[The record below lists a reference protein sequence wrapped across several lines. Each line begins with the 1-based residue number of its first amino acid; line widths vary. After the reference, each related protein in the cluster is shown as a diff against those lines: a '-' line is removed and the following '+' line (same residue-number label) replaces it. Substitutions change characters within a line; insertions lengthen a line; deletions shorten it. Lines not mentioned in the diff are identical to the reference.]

1 MGKYTEFLEYEGK
14 EIYPEDDNY
23 TEELIR
29 FAKRFRY
36 FDEAL
41 TEYILQRDYYDDAND
56 TEGKIA
62 YLKAKFENAGIP
74 VPRNLK
80 KWFTEHKRVERRTAF
95 QICFALELDL
105 VETED
110 FFRRV
115 FLERG
120 FDCHYMEEAVYYFA
134 VKNGLSYSD
143 VVVLL
148 DQIPVSDKEKIDFEK
163 QVYYTSSIVEE
174 IDRFTKPEELIRFF
188 NDNIHQFGY
197 NNATAYRYIHEIW
210 GKIADLDGLALK
222 ERRELLP
229 VNKEEDAE
237 EKKLSIWDVYLQILG
252 FEDSELKLLDADRS
266 LRPILKDNILLHPI
280 AQESFPDR
288 EGIQNI
294 LAGKHVSYERVR
306 KIIILLVFYKYWVT
320 SALKGRDGTYRAK
333 VGEAD
338 RCLSEINKYL
348 LDAGYPELYF
358 GNPYDWVFMY
368 AIQDD
373 FPLLTFREFM
383 NELFVIKEDEILQS
397 TLGINVKYAAKESQ

>member
-1 MGKYTEFLEYEGK
+1 MGKYTELLEYEGK

-29 FAKRFRY
+29 FAKRFRF

-41 TEYILQRDYYDDAND
+41 TEYILQHDYNGDAND

-62 YLKAKFENAGIP
+62 YLKSKFENAGISA
-74 VPRNLK
+74 PRNLK
-80 KWFTEHKRVERRTAF
+80 KWFTEHKRLERRTAF

-105 VETED
+105 AETED

-115 FLERG
+115 VLERG

-134 VKNGLSYSD
+134 IKNSLKYSD
-143 VVVLL
+143 AAAVLE
-148 DQIPVSDKEKIDFEK
+148 QIPASGKENIDFGK

-174 IDRFTKPEELIRFF
+174 IDRFTKPEELLSFF
-188 NDNIHQFGY
+188 NGNIHQFVY
-197 NNATAYRYIHEIW
+197 NNATAYKYIHEIW
-210 GKIADLDGLALK
+210 EKIAALDGLAIK
-222 ERRELLP
+222 EKRELLP
-229 VNKEEDAE
+229 SNEEEDAD

-252 FEDSELKLLDADRS
+252 FEESELKLLDADRS
-266 LRPILKDNILLHPI
+266 IKPILKDNILLHPI

-320 SALKGRDGTYRAK
+320 LALKRKDGTYRAK
-333 VGEAD
+333 GGEAD

-368 AIQDD
+368 AMQDD

-383 NELFVIKEDEILQS
+383 NELFVVREDEIS
-397 TLGINVKYAAKESQ
+397 HSAFDIRAEYAITD